1 MQQIEEV
8 RQVGSFKKGT
18 MLKGRNKADLVVIL
32 KTLPTI
38 ESVRALGSK
47 LLEEVVKMDASSG
60 HQMESVDS
68 GHQLESVDSGHQMES
83 VHQLE
88 VVDGGFEIIMSSA
101 TVRILVTTT
110 MHNMRRIDPQIHISV
125 RFLQRNMAAIRHVR
139 WFEDSANLT
148 TIKVLIRILR
158 DTRTRF
164 EGLFMLSP
172 WMVDVLA
179 HYSVLFR
186 HSEQLLSLASA
197 FKRVFQL
204 LSSGLFLPGSTGIP
218 DPCENG
224 AITLHTPL
232 TNSQMDR
239 LSMTSQ
245 TLLRVLSQPNG
256 FNFVLGF
263 EPDSIGITTNQSRWE
278 DVTVVPSTPVA
289 ATVATLV
296 SQTEENG
303 RETKNGQERNFEKS
317 SENSSQIENNEGT
330 DTKVTE

>member
-18 MLKGRNKADLVVIL
+18 MLRGRNEADLVVIL
-32 KTLPTI
+32 KTLPMM

-47 LLEEVVKMDASSG
+47 LVEELVKIDTCTG
-60 HQMESVDS
+60 Y
-68 GHQLESVDSGHQMES
+68 QLESI
-83 VHQLE
+83 
-88 VVDGGFEIIMSSA
+88 DGGFEIVSLGTSGARI
-101 TVRILVTTT
+101 RILVTTT
-110 MHNMRRIDPQIHISV
+110 IQNMKKIDPKIHISI
-125 RFLQRNMAAIRHVR
+125 RLLERNMSAIRHVR

-158 DTRTRF
+158 DTRMRF

-179 HYSVLFR
+179 HYALIFRAVIFR
-186 HSEQLLSLASA
+186 HSEQLLSLGAG

-224 AITLHTPL
+224 AITLHAPL

-239 LSMTSQ
+239 LCMTSQ
-245 TLLRVLSQPNG
+245 TLLRVLSQPAGYNIL
-256 FNFVLGF
+256 LGL
-263 EPDSIGITTNQSRWE
+263 EPDTIGITTNESRWG
-278 DVTVVPSTPVA
+278 DVTVIPSTPVA
-289 ATVATLV
+289 STVATLL
-296 SQTEENG
+296 SQTEEN
-303 RETKNGQERNFEKS
+303 KNGQENNS
-317 SENSSQIENNEGT
+317 QNSSQNYSENETNEGT

>member
-1 MQQIEEV
+1 M

-32 KTLPTI
+32 KTLPTM
-38 ESVRALGSK
+38 ESVRGLGSK
-47 LLEEVVKMDASSG
+47 MLEELVKSDG
-60 HQMESVDS
+60 CGRYE
-68 GHQLESVDSGHQMES
+68 LES
-83 VHQLE
+83 
-88 VVDGGFEIIMSSA
+88 VDGGFEIVSSA
-101 TVRILVTTT
+101 RIRILVTTT
-110 MHNMRRIDPQIHISV
+110 IQNMRRIDPKIHIPV
-125 RFLQRNMAAIRHVR
+125 RLLQRNMSAIRHVR

-158 DTRTRF
+158 DTRMRF

-179 HYSVLFR
+179 HYAVMFR
-186 HSEQLLSLASA
+186 HSEQLVSLGAG

-239 LSMTSQ
+239 LCMTSQ

-256 FNFVLGF
+256 YNIVLGF
-263 EPDSIGITTNQSRWE
+263 EPDTIGITTNESKWG
-278 DVTVVPSTPVA
+278 DVTVIPSTPVA
-289 ATVATLV
+289 STVATLV

-303 RETKNGQERNFEKS
+303 RETKNGQKNN
-317 SENSSQIENNEGT
+317 SENETNEGR